1 MPAPTVIVVSRTI
14 LPCAKADN
22 TRSAGHGA
30 LQHMWEPA
38 LPAMRRAGG
47 ARSREHHNPL
57 DLYPQ
62 GHRNSE
68 LNKMDIITAITP
80 VAPVTEA
87 PASTADSPS
96 TDFSAALQQAQSTA
110 AEPTAPAAIAPRPE
124 TPKVVA
130 STPPLPAEQSEIPV
144 ALQPAVQQ
152 PEPEPEQPPAPVA
165 PKVAET
171 EPAEDEPVPMAPD
184 PLASLAT
191 PESDTPDDTEETTSQ
206 SEDPLDAIRQ
216 RLNLID
222 SAGQLAYGAL
232 AITPPTAW
240 PQTPQATP
248 EQAPDLDHGTEIR
261 LAETPQWS
269 PPETDS
275 FTLEPGEPAA
285 TPIATALVAES
296 ETDTTDTAL
305 PDRKPATTSD
315 TPTPS
320 LNGISSLVS
329 SNGATV
335 SPPTSATPQPAAPL
349 GSDTWQADLG
359 QQVLAMVQRG
369 DQQVDMQLNP
379 ADLGPLSISL
389 NVSESGIQAQ
399 FQSVHAAVRSAVE
412 QALPQLQ
419 STLAAQGLTLGQA
432 SVNDGAS
439 RQAGGEQPHRD
450 PAGSGGEAPSE
461 RAQKTPAALPAQRIA
476 TAGAGVDLY
485 L

>member
-1 MPAPTVIVVSRTI
+1 
-14 LPCAKADN
+14 
-22 TRSAGHGA
+22 
-30 LQHMWEPA
+30 
-38 LPAMRRAGG
+38 
-47 ARSREHHNPL
+47 
-57 DLYPQ
+57 
-62 GHRNSE
+62 
-68 LNKMDIITAITP
+68 MDIITAITP
-80 VAPVTEA
+80 VAPVAEA
-87 PASTADSPS
+87 PVSTADSEAA
-96 TDFSAALQQAQSTA
+96 DFSAALQQAQSTD
-110 AEPTAPAAIAPRPE
+110 AELSAPATIAPRPE

-130 STPPLPAEQSEIPV
+130 SNPPLPAEQPEIPV

-171 EPAEDEPVPMAPD
+171 EPAEDEPAPMAPA

-191 PESDTPDDTEETTSQ
+191 PESETPDDTDETTSP

-232 AITPPTAW
+232 AITPPTTW
-240 PQTPQATP
+240 TQTPQADP
-248 EQAPDLDHGTEIR
+248 EQAPDLDHGTEVR

-269 PPETDS
+269 TAETGS
-275 FTLEPGEPAA
+275 FTPEPVEPAKNPVAA
-285 TPIATALVAES
+285 TLVAES

-305 PDRKPATTSD
+305 PNRKAATTSD

-320 LNGISSLVS
+320 LSGMPGLVS
-329 SNGATV
+329 SNGASV
-335 SPPTSATPQPAAPL
+335 SPSASATAQPAAPL
-349 GSDTWQADLG
+349 GSDAWQDDLG
-359 QQVLAMVQRG
+359 RQVLAMVQRG

-389 NVSESGIQAQ
+389 NVGESGIQAQ
-399 FQSVHAAVRSAVE
+399 FQSAHASVRSAVE

-419 STLAAQGLTLGQA
+419 SALASQGLTLGEA

-439 RQAGGEQPHRD
+439 RQTGGEQPRRD
-450 PAGSGGEAPSE
+450 DPGSNGEARSE
-461 RAQKTPAALPAQRIA
+461 HPEKPAASVPAQRIA

>member
-1 MPAPTVIVVSRTI
+1 
-14 LPCAKADN
+14 
-22 TRSAGHGA
+22 
-30 LQHMWEPA
+30 
-38 LPAMRRAGG
+38 
-47 ARSREHHNPL
+47 
-57 DLYPQ
+57 
-62 GHRNSE
+62 
-68 LNKMDIITAITP
+68 MDIITAITP
-80 VAPVTEA
+80 VAPVAEA
-87 PASTADSPS
+87 PVSTADSEAA
-96 TDFSAALQQAQSTA
+96 DFSAALQQAQSTD
-110 AEPTAPAAIAPRPE
+110 AELSAPATIAPRPE

-130 STPPLPAEQSEIPV
+130 SNPPLPAEQPEIPV

-171 EPAEDEPVPMAPD
+171 EPAEDEPAPMAPA

-191 PESDTPDDTEETTSQ
+191 PESETPDDTDETTSP

-232 AITPPTAW
+232 AITPPTTW
-240 PQTPQATP
+240 TQTPQAAP
-248 EQAPDLDHGTEIR
+248 EQASDLDHGTEVR

-269 PPETDS
+269 PAETDS
-275 FTLEPGEPAA
+275 FTPEPVEPAEN
-285 TPIATALVAES
+285 PIAATLVAES

-305 PDRKPATTSD
+305 PDRKAATTSD

-320 LNGISSLVS
+320 LSGTPSLVS
-329 SNGATV
+329 SNGASV
-335 SPPTSATPQPAAPL
+335 SPPASATAQPAAPL
-349 GSDTWQADLG
+349 GSDAWQDDLG
-359 QQVLAMVQRG
+359 RQVLAMVQRG

-389 NVSESGIQAQ
+389 NVGESGIQAQ
-399 FQSVHAAVRSAVE
+399 FQSAHASVRSAVE

-419 STLAAQGLTLGQA
+419 SALASQGLTLGEA

-439 RQAGGEQPHRD
+439 RQTGGEQPRRD
-450 PAGSGGEAPSE
+450 YPGSNGEARSE
-461 RAQKTPAALPAQRIA
+461 HPEKPAASVPAQRIA
-476 TAGAGVDLY
+476 TVGAGVDLY